1 MKAPDS
7 PTDLG
12 KRSWFGT
19 LKRVVAGFRNDNV
32 TDWAAA
38 LTYYAVL
45 SLFPAFIA
53 MISILGLVVDPAT
66 ITRVVTDVVRQL
78 GPADAVDTFAGPIE
92 QISANQSTALFG
104 LIFGV
109 SVALWTA
116 SNYVGAFMRA
126 SNAVYERDEG
136 RPFWKLKPLQI
147 LVTLTLVL
155 MAALVVLS
163 LIVTGPVAQAVG
175 DAVGL
180 GDAAVTAWNIAK
192 WPVMLFVVMLMLAI
206 LYWSAPNAKPAG
218 FRWISPGSVVAVLVW
233 IAASAAFAFY
243 VANFGSYNKT
253 YGALAGVIVFLVWM
267 WITNIAVLLG
277 AEINAET
284 ERAREIEA
292 GVPGAEEEIQAP
304 FRGVPKDQREN
315 EEREKAGR
323 H

>member
-1 MKAPDS
+1 MKAPDT

-19 LKRVVAGFRNDNV
+19 GRRVVSEFRDDNL

-45 SLFPAFIA
+45 SIFPAFIA
-53 MISILGLVVDPAT
+53 LISILGLVVDPKT
-66 ITRVVTDVVRQL
+66 ITRVVTDIVAQL
-78 GPADAVDTFAGPIE
+78 GPADAVNTFKGPIE
-92 QISANQSTALFG
+92 QISSNRSTALFG

-109 SVALWTA
+109 AVAIWTA

-126 SNAVYERDEG
+126 SNAIYEREEG
-136 RPFWKLKPLQI
+136 RPFYKLRPIQL
-147 LVTLTLVL
+147 LVTLILVML
-155 MAALVVLS
+155 AALVVLA
-163 LIVTGPVAQAVG
+163 LIVTGPVAKAVG

-192 WPVMLFVVMLMLAI
+192 WPVMLVVVMVMLAI
-206 LYWSAPNAKPAG
+206 LYWSAPNAKVYG
-218 FRWISPGSVVAVLVW
+218 FRWVSPGSVVAVVVW
-233 IAASAAFAFY
+233 IVASVGFAFY

-277 AEINAET
+277 AELNAET
-284 ERAREIEA
+284 ERARELEA
-292 GVPGAEEEIQAP
+292 GVPGAEEDIQAP
-304 FRGVPKDQREN
+304 YRDVPK
-315 EEREKAGR
+315 EERERAGHR
-323 H
+323 

>member
-1 MKAPDS
+1 MKAPDT

-19 LKRVVAGFRNDNV
+19 LKRVVSEFKDDNL

-45 SLFPAFIA
+45 SIFPAFIA

-66 ITRVVTDVVRQL
+66 ITRVVTDVVASL
-78 GPADAVDTFAGPIE
+78 GPADAVNTFKGPIE
-92 QISANQSTALFG
+92 QISGNRSTAFFG
-104 LIFGV
+104 LIIG
-109 SVALWTA
+109 VALAIWTA

-126 SNAVYERDEG
+126 SNAIYEREEG
-136 RPFWKLKPLQI
+136 RPFYKLRPIQL
-147 LVTLTLVL
+147 LVTLVLVM

-163 LIVTGPVAQAVG
+163 LIVTGPVAQAIG

-192 WPVMLFVVMLMLAI
+192 WPVLLVVVMLMLAI
-206 LYWSAPNAKPAG
+206 LYWSAPNAKIHG
-218 FRWISPGSVVAVLVW
+218 FRWVSPGSVVAVIVW
-233 IAASAAFAFY
+233 IVASAGFAFY
-243 VANFGSYNKT
+243 VANFSSYNKT

-277 AEINAET
+277 AELNAET
-284 ERAREIEA
+284 ERARELEA

-304 FRGVPKDQREN
+304 YRDVPK

-323 H
+323 T

>member
-1 MKAPDS
+1 MTAPDT
-7 PTDLG
+7 PTELH

-19 LKRVVAGFRNDNV
+19 LKRVVSGFRNDNV

-45 SLFPAFIA
+45 SIFPAFIA

-66 ITRVVTDVVRQL
+66 ITRVVTDIVREL
-78 GPADAVDTFAGPIE
+78 GPDDAVSTFQGPIE
-92 QISANQSTALFG
+92 QISSNQSTALFG

-109 SVALWTA
+109 AVAIWTA

-126 SNAVYERDEG
+126 SNAVYDREEG
-136 RPFWKLKPLQI
+136 RPFYKLKPLQL
-147 LVTLTLVL
+147 LVTLILVML
-155 MAALVVLS
+155 AALVVLS

-192 WPVMLFVVMLMLAI
+192 WPVMLLVVMMMLAI
-206 LYWSAPNAKPAG
+206 LYWSAPNAKAAG
-218 FRWISPGSVVAVLVW
+218 FRWISPGSVVAVLLW
-233 IAASAAFAFY
+233 IVASVAFAFY

-253 YGALAGVIVFLVWM
+253 YGTLAGVIVFLVWM

-277 AEINAET
+277 AELNAET
-284 ERAREIEA
+284 ERARELQA
-292 GVPGAEEEIQAP
+292 GIPGAEEEIQAP
-304 FRGVPKDQREN
+304 YREVP
-315 EEREKAGR
+315 EEKREKAGR
-323 H
+323 T